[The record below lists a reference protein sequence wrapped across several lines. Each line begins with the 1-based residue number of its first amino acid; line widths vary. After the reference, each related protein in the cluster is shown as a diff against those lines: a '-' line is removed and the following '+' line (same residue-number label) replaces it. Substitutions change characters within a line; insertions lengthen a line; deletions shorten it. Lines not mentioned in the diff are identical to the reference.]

1 MRNMT
6 SFWFL
11 LILLIAGANN
21 ILYSQSEDIYDSGTV
36 WSVTFIRT
44 GANSTNDYLKG
55 LKNTWDAIMKEAV
68 NEGLIKSYKILLG
81 VAANK
86 EDFNIIL
93 MVENENMAALDPNPE
108 RREKMQAIQKSIK
121 EKMGDKFDE
130 TVGKYDNIRDL
141 FGSKLMRE
149 ITLK

>member
-1 MRNMT
+1 MT